1 MMELLEKVYEDLVKA
16 VEKENKAAA
25 QRVRTGS
32 IRLEKVA
39 KLFRKESVKE
49 MPKKKRATKSL
60 QKKNFLLITHHLIMM
75 RLCVLINGLNTKKIL
90 NKH

>member
-1 MMELLEKVYEDLVKA
+1 MALKQTATHMMELLERVYEDLVKA

-49 MPKKKRATKSL
+49 MPKKKKASKSSKAAHKP
-60 QKKNFLLITHHLIMM
+60 KKA
-75 RLCVLINGLNTKKIL
+75 VKAKK
-90 NKH
+90 K